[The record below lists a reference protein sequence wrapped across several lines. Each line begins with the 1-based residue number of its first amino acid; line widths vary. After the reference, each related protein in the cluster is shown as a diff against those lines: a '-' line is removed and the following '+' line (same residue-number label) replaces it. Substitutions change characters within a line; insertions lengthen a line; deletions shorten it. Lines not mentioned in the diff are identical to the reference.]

1 MTCSLNSIPFSLK
14 PPTDA
19 IRSWEVQCEMAGV
32 EGRKAAEI
40 ISRSGAS
47 AHTLTVGKGSQY
59 RVRVAG
65 RNVQGREYWSPYM
78 MAETPVD
85 RK

>member
-1 MTCSLNSIPFSLK
+1 M
-14 PPTDA
+14 
-19 IRSWEVQCEMAGV
+19 VGV

-40 ISRSGAS
+40 ISHSDAS
-47 AHTLTVGKGSQY
+47 AHILTVDKGSQY

-65 RNVQGREYWSPYM
+65 RNTQGRGYWSPYM

-85 RK
+85 RKWSIR